1 MKMITLEQC
10 LSKASYV
17 CCWLPDLR
25 ILIVQEYNQIIII
38 IIIIISSINNNN
50 NNNNNNK
57 TIKLYI
63 CLSQRE
69 HALAAV

>member
-10 LSKASYV
+10 LSKAYYV

-38 IIIIISSINNNN
+38 IIIIFSSINNDND
-50 NNNNNNK
+50 K

-69 HALAAV
+69 HALASV